1 MKTQGAVARREREH
15 NLKTVLAEATQ
26 ALSHLDAER
35 LEEMALSCEA
45 LVADNQV
52 SEEEVANG
60 ESKGRD
66 ANDMAIFLR
75 VLEAT
80 KANLNVMRRLREAH
94 MAQLQRDPAGM
105 GEYGDH

>member
-1 MKTQGAVARREREH
+1 MKTQGTGARREREH

-45 LVADNQV
+45 LVADSQV
-52 SEEEVANG
+52 SEEELANG
-60 ESKGRD
+60 EAKD
-66 ANDMAIFLR
+66 IFLR